1 MRMKT
6 TSQELLHFSDAP
18 RDDSVR
24 QVSWLENNMGT
35 HAMPSELFSFFS
47 FKFSHN
53 IHNVL
58 ARQKISNK
66 KFRCSRMR
74 LSWPTFFKFVFFCF
88 NFILATITLGVA
100 DPFTRHDILRY
111 SIYPFLIVNLACIV
125 WYPCEFYQWFCV
137 VSSQVTD
144 ASSSAPI
151 KLIF

>member
-1 MRMKT
+1 MKT
-6 TSQELLHFSDAP
+6 TSQELLHFSDTL

-24 QVSWLENNMGT
+24 QVSWLENKMST
-35 HAMPSELFSFFS
+35 HAMPSELLYFFS
-47 FKFSHN
+47 FKLSHN
-53 IHNVL
+53 SHNVL
-58 ARQKISNK
+58 ARQKISTK

-74 LSWPTFFKFVFFCF
+74 LSWPTFFKFFGFFCF
-88 NFILATITLGVA
+88 NFILVTITLGVA
-100 DPFTRHDILRY
+100 DPVTRHETLRS
-111 SIYPFLIVNLACIV
+111 SIYPFLIVNLAWIV